1 MEMSNPGSLMVAP
14 APPQQP
20 WNNGKPTVLTWTSI
34 HLLKPLNKSINLT
47 SLCPT
52 SLRRKTCKARESNP
66 RLIGWRLRKVRCTYV
81 PWSGVQRPPTQ
92 SIPQDR
98 LPLATYDLLL
108 EKKDPPPKRVKPV
121 LLRVIRTLLFISE
134 KTYDPHIKA
143 TADMIVIAFY
153 FLLCLGEYNA
163 PPSDTQP
170 FDFRSV

>member
-1 MEMSNPGSLMVAP
+1 MIYF
-14 APPQQP
+14 
-20 WNNGKPTVLTWTSI
+20 WK
-34 HLLKPLNKSINLT
+34 
-47 SLCPT
+47 
-52 SLRRKTCKARESNP
+52 
-66 RLIGWRLRKVRCTYV
+66 
-81 PWSGVQRPPTQ
+81 
-92 SIPQDR
+92 
-98 LPLATYDLLL
+98 
-108 EKKDPPPKRVKPV
+108 KKDPPPKRVKPV